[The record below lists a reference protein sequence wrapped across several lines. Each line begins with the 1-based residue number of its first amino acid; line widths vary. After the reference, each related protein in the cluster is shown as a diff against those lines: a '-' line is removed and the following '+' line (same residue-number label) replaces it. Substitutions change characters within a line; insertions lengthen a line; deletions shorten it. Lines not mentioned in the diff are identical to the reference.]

1 MNRYHPIANPNR
13 DLTINGT
20 TIRHLYIDDRIWVH
34 NADLADAIGALA
46 KGSLLTGVSAKWK
59 RKWREDLGGG
69 KATRAATYLVAEG
82 LLQRSMSMKRYSD
95 SYPRL
100 REAINQIRTLE
111 AERRTKHAEALTTAT
126 PGAAPKEEPT
136 LPLKLDPMEKALAEA
151 LADEASEALAD
162 EASEALQESAEVL
175 DRVEKAKKSLAPL
188 TPAALR
194 NANLGKRQRQVRERM
209 SQIQHLLDLMYEDLV
224 DAAIE
229 KDITL

>member
-1 MNRYHPIANPNR
+1 MNRYHPIAAPDT

-20 TIRHLYIDDRIWVH
+20 TIRHLYDADRIWVH

-69 KATRAATYLVAEG
+69 KATRAATYMTTEG
-82 LLQRSMSMKRYSD
+82 LLQRSMSMKRDSD

-111 AERRTKHAEALTTAT
+111 AERRIQHAATLTTAAH
-126 PGAAPKEEPT
+126 GADPKDEPT
-136 LPLKLDPMEKALAEA
+136 LPMTLTEPPALAAEA
-151 LADEASEALAD
+151 AESP
-162 EASEALQESAEVL
+162 QESAEVL
-175 DRVEKAKKSLAPL
+175 GRVEEAKKSLAPF

-194 NANLGKRQRQVRERM
+194 NANLGKRQRQIRERM
-209 SQIQHLLDLMYEDLV
+209 SQIQHLLDLMAEDLV

>member
-1 MNRYHPIANPNR
+1 MNRYHPIANPDR

-20 TIRHLYIDDRIWVH
+20 PIRHIYDADRIWVH
-34 NADLADAIGALA
+34 NADLAEAIGALA
-46 KGSLLTGVSAKWK
+46 KGSLLTGVSTKWK

-82 LLQRSMSMKRYSD
+82 LLQRSMSMKRDSD

-100 REAINQIRTLE
+100 RDAIDQIRTLE
-111 AERRTKHAEALTTAT
+111 AERRTQHAEALTTAAH
-126 PGAAPKEEPT
+126 GADPKEEPT
-136 LPLKLDPMEKALAEA
+136 LPMAFTQPPALAAEA
-151 LADEASEALAD
+151 AESP
-162 EASEALQESAEVL
+162 QESVEEVL
-175 DRVEKAKKSLAPL
+175 GRVEEAKKSLAPF

>member
-1 MNRYHPIANPNR
+1 MNRYHPIAAPDT

-20 TIRHLYIDDRIWVH
+20 PIRHIYDADRIWVH
-34 NADLADAIGALA
+34 NTDIAEAIGALA

-69 KATRAATYLVAEG
+69 KATRAATYMTTEG
-82 LLQRSMSMKRYSD
+82 LLQRSMSMKRDSE

-100 REAINQIRTLE
+100 REAINQIRELE
-111 AERRTKHAEALTTAT
+111 ASRRSQHAEALTATADASAT
-126 PGAAPKEEPT
+126 KEEPT
-136 LPLKLDPMEKALAEA
+136 LPMTLTEPPA
-151 LADEASEALAD
+151 LADEASEAP
-162 EASEALQESAEVL
+162 QESAEVL
-175 DRVEKAKKSLAPL
+175 ERVEEAKKSLAPL
-188 TPAALR
+188 TPANLR
-194 NANLGKRQRQVRERM
+194 SANLGKRQRQVRERM

>member
-1 MNRYHPIANPNR
+1 MNRYHPIAAP
-13 DLTINGT
+13 DTELTINGT
-20 TIRHLYIDDRIWVH
+20 PIRHIYDADRIWVH
-34 NADLADAIGALA
+34 NTDLAEAIGALA

-82 LLQRSMSMKRYSD
+82 LLQRSLKMKRDSD
-95 SYPRL
+95 SFPRL
-100 REAINQIRTLE
+100 RAAIDQIRTLE
-111 AERRTKHAEALTTAT
+111 AERRTQHAAALTTAAH
-126 PGAAPKEEPT
+126 GADPKDEPT
-136 LPLKLDPMEKALAEA
+136 LPMTLTEPPA
-151 LADEASEALAD
+151 LADKAAESP
-162 EASEALQESAEVL
+162 QESAEVL
-175 DRVEKAKKSLAPL
+175 GRVEEAKKSLAPF

-209 SQIQHLLDLMYEDLV
+209 SQIQHLLDLMAEDLV

>member
-1 MNRYHPIANPNR
+1 MNRYHPIAAPDT
-13 DLTINGT
+13 DLIINGT
-20 TIRHLYIDDRIWVH
+20 PIRHIYDADRIWVH
-34 NADLADAIGALA
+34 NADLAEAIGALA

-69 KATRAATYLVAEG
+69 KATRAATYMTTEG
-82 LLQRSMSMKRYSD
+82 LLQRSMSMKRDSD

-100 REAINQIRTLE
+100 REAINQIRELE
-111 AERRTKHAEALTTAT
+111 ASRRSQHAEALTATADASAT
-126 PGAAPKEEPT
+126 KEEPT
-136 LPLKLDPMEKALAEA
+136 LPMTLTEPPALTAEA
-151 LADEASEALAD
+151 AESP
-162 EASEALQESAEVL
+162 QESVEEVL
-175 DRVEKAKKSLAPL
+175 GRVEEAKKSLAPF

-194 NANLGKRQRQVRERM
+194 NANLGKRQRQIRERM

>member
-1 MNRYHPIANPNR
+1 MNRYHPIATPDR

-20 TIRHLYIDDRIWVH
+20 PIRHLYDADRIWVH
-34 NADLADAIGALA
+34 NADLAGAIGALA

-69 KATRAATYLVAEG
+69 KATRAVTYLVAEG
-82 LLQRSMSMKRYSD
+82 LLQRSMSMKRDSD

-100 REAINQIRTLE
+100 RDAIDQISTLE
-111 AERRTKHAEALTTAT
+111 AERRTQHAEALTTAAH
-126 PGAAPKEEPT
+126 GADPKDEPT
-136 LPLKLDPMEKALAEA
+136 LPITLAKPPA
-151 LADEASEALAD
+151 LADEVAEVPQHSA
-162 EASEALQESAEVL
+162 AEVL
-175 DRVEKAKKSLAPL
+175 GRVEEAKKSLAPF

-209 SQIQHLLDLMYEDLV
+209 SQIQHLLDLMAEDLV

-229 KDITL
+229 NPITN

>member
-1 MNRYHPIANPNR
+1 MNRYHPIANPDR

-20 TIRHLYIDDRIWVH
+20 PIRHIYDADRIWVH
-34 NADLADAIGALA
+34 NTDIAEAIGALA
-46 KGSLLTGVSAKWK
+46 KGSLLTGVSNKWK

-69 KATRAATYLVAEG
+69 KATRAVTYLVAEG
-82 LLQRSMSMKRYSD
+82 LLQRSMSMKRDSD

-111 AERRTKHAEALTTAT
+111 AERRTQHAATLTTAAH
-126 PGAAPKEEPT
+126 GADPKDEPT
-136 LPLKLDPMEKALAEA
+136 LPMTLTEPPA
-151 LADEASEALAD
+151 LADKAAEAP
-162 EASEALQESAEVL
+162 QESAEVL
-175 DRVEKAKKSLAPL
+175 GRVEEAKKSLAPF

-194 NANLGKRQRQVRERM
+194 NANLGKRQRQIRERM
-209 SQIQHLLDLMYEDLV
+209 SQIQHLLDLMAEDLV

>member
-1 MNRYHPIANPNR
+1 MNRYHPIAAPDT

-20 TIRHLYIDDRIWVH
+20 PIRHIYDADRIWVH
-34 NADLADAIGALA
+34 NTDLAEAIGALA

-82 LLQRSMSMKRYSD
+82 LLQRSLKMKRDSD
-95 SYPRL
+95 SFPRL
-100 REAINQIRTLE
+100 RAAIDQIRTLE
-111 AERRTKHAEALTTAT
+111 AERRTQHAAALTTAAH
-126 PGAAPKEEPT
+126 GADPKDEPT
-136 LPLKLDPMEKALAEA
+136 LPMTLTEPPA
-151 LADEASEALAD
+151 LADKAAESP
-162 EASEALQESAEVL
+162 QESAEVL
-175 DRVEKAKKSLAPL
+175 GRVEEAKKSLAPF

-194 NANLGKRQRQVRERM
+194 NANLGKRQRQIRERM

-229 KDITL
+229 KDVTL

>member
-1 MNRYHPIANPNR
+1 MNRYHPIAAPDT

-20 TIRHLYIDDRIWVH
+20 PIRNIYDADRIWVH
-34 NADLADAIGALA
+34 NTDLAEAIGALA
-46 KGSLLTGVSAKWK
+46 KGNLLTGVSAKWK

-82 LLQRSMSMKRYSD
+82 LLQRSMSMKRDSD

-100 REAINQIRTLE
+100 RAAIDQIRTLE
-111 AERRTKHAEALTTAT
+111 AERRTQHAAALTTAAH
-126 PGAAPKEEPT
+126 GADPKDEPT
-136 LPLKLDPMEKALAEA
+136 LPMTLTEPPALAAEA
-151 LADEASEALAD
+151 AESP
-162 EASEALQESAEVL
+162 QESAEVL
-175 DRVEKAKKSLAPL
+175 GRVEEAKKSLAPF

-194 NANLGKRQRQVRERM
+194 NANLGKRQRQIRERM
-209 SQIQHLLDLMYEDLV
+209 SQIQHLLDLMAEDLV

>member
-1 MNRYHPIANPNR
+1 MNRYHPIANPDR
-13 DLTINGT
+13 DLIINGT
-20 TIRHLYIDDRIWVH
+20 TIRHIYDADRVWVH
-34 NADLADAIGALA
+34 NADLAEAIGALA
-46 KGSLLTGVSAKWK
+46 KGSLLTGVSAKWT

-69 KATRAATYLVAEG
+69 KATRAVTYLVAEG
-82 LLQRSMSMKRYSD
+82 ILQRSLKMKRDSD

-100 REAINQIRTLE
+100 REAIDQIRTLE
-111 AERRTKHAEALTTAT
+111 AERRTKHAEALTATADASAT
-126 PGAAPKEEPT
+126 KEEPT
-136 LPLKLDPMEKALAEA
+136 LPMTLTEPPA
-151 LADEASEALAD
+151 LADEASEAL
-162 EASEALQESAEVL
+162 LESAEVL
-175 DRVEKAKKSLAPL
+175 ERVEEAKKSLAPF

>member
-1 MNRYHPIANPNR
+1 MNRYHPITAPDT

-20 TIRHLYIDDRIWVH
+20 PIRHIYNADRIWVH
-34 NADLADAIGALA
+34 NTDIAEAIGALA
-46 KGSLLTGVSAKWK
+46 KGSLLTGVSNKWK

-69 KATRAATYLVAEG
+69 KATRAATYMTTEG
-82 LLQRSMSMKRYSD
+82 LLQRSMSMKRDSD

-100 REAINQIRTLE
+100 REAIDQIHTLE
-111 AERRTKHAEALTTAT
+111 AERRTQHAEALTTAT

-136 LPLKLDPMEKALAEA
+136 LPMTLTQPPALAAEA
-151 LADEASEALAD
+151 AEAP
-162 EASEALQESAEVL
+162 QESVEEVL
-175 DRVEKAKKSLAPL
+175 GRVEEAKKSLAPF

>member
-1 MNRYHPIANPNR
+1 MNRYHPITNPDR

-20 TIRHLYIDDRIWVH
+20 PIRHIYDADRIWVH
-34 NADLADAIGALA
+34 NADLAEAIGALA
-46 KGSLLTGVSAKWK
+46 KGSLLTGVSTKWK
-59 RKWREDLGGG
+59 RKWHEDLGGG

-82 LLQRSMSMKRYSD
+82 LLQRSLKMKRDSD

-100 REAINQIRTLE
+100 RAAIDQIRTLE
-111 AERRTKHAEALTTAT
+111 AERRTQHAAALTTAAH
-126 PGAAPKEEPT
+126 GADPKDEPT
-136 LPLKLDPMEKALAEA
+136 LPMTFTQPPALTAEA
-151 LADEASEALAD
+151 AEAP
-162 EASEALQESAEVL
+162 QESAEVL
-175 DRVEKAKKSLAPL
+175 ERVEEAKKSLAPF

-229 KDITL
+229 KDITN

>member
-1 MNRYHPIANPNR
+1 MSIYYPIAVPDT

-20 TIRHLYIDDRIWVH
+20 PIRHIYDADRIWVH
-34 NADLADAIGALA
+34 NADLAEAIGALA
-46 KGSLLTGVSAKWK
+46 KGCLLSRVSPKWK

-82 LLQRSMSMKRYSD
+82 LLQRSMSMKRDSD

-100 REAINQIRTLE
+100 REAINQIRELE
-111 AERRTKHAEALTTAT
+111 ASRRSQHAEALTATADASAT
-126 PGAAPKEEPT
+126 KEEPT
-136 LPLKLDPMEKALAEA
+136 LPIKLDPMETALAEA
-151 LADEASEALAD
+151 LAEEASEAP
-162 EASEALQESAEVL
+162 QESAEVL
-175 DRVEKAKKSLAPL
+175 ARVEEAKKGLAPL
-188 TPAALR
+188 TPANLR
-194 NANLGKRQRQVRERM
+194 SANLGKRQRQVRERM

>member
-1 MNRYHPIANPNR
+1 MNRYHPIAAPDT

-20 TIRHLYIDDRIWVH
+20 TIRHLYDADRIWVH
-34 NADLADAIGALA
+34 NTDIAEAIGALA

-69 KATRAATYLVAEG
+69 KATRAATYMTTEG
-82 LLQRSMSMKRYSD
+82 LLQRSMSMKRDSD

-100 REAINQIRTLE
+100 REAINQIRELE
-111 AERRTKHAEALTTAT
+111 ASRRSQHAEALTAAV

-136 LPLKLDPMEKALAEA
+136 LPMTLTAPPA
-151 LADEASEALAD
+151 LADEVA
-162 EASEALQESAEVL
+162 EASQESAEVL
-175 DRVEKAKKSLAPL
+175 GRVEEAKKSLAPF

-194 NANLGKRQRQVRERM
+194 NANLGKRQRQIRERM

>member
-1 MNRYHPIANPNR
+1 MNRYHPIISPDR

-20 TIRHLYIDDRIWVH
+20 PIRHIYDADRIWVH

-82 LLQRSMSMKRYSD
+82 LLQRSMSMKRDSD
-95 SYPRL
+95 SYPHIRD
-100 REAINQIRTLE
+100 AIDQIRTLE
-111 AERRTKHAEALTTAT
+111 AERRTQHAEALTTAV

-136 LPLKLDPMEKALAEA
+136 LPIKLELMKQALAEPG
-151 LADEASEALAD
+151 SEAE
-162 EASEALQESAEVL
+162 EAHQKSAEVIE
-175 DRVEKAKKSLAPL
+175 RVEKAMKSLAPL
-188 TPAALR
+188 TAPALR

-224 DAAIE
+224 DASLE
-229 KDITL
+229 NPITN

>member
-1 MNRYHPIANPNR
+1 MSTYYPIAAPDT

-20 TIRHLYIDDRIWVH
+20 PIRHIYDADRIWVH
-34 NADLADAIGALA
+34 NTDLAEAIGALA

-82 LLQRSMSMKRYSD
+82 LLQRSLKMKRDSD

-100 REAINQIRTLE
+100 REAIDQIRTLE
-111 AERRTKHAEALTTAT
+111 AERRTQHAEALTTAAH
-126 PGAAPKEEPT
+126 GADPKDEPT
-136 LPLKLDPMEKALAEA
+136 LPMSFTQPPA
-151 LADEASEALAD
+151 LADEAAEVP
-162 EASEALQESAEVL
+162 QESVAEVL
-175 DRVEKAKKSLAPL
+175 GRVEEAKKSLAPF

-209 SQIQHLLDLMYEDLV
+209 SQIQHLLDLMAEDLV

-229 KDITL
+229 KDITN

>member
-1 MNRYHPIANPNR
+1 MNRYHPIANPDR

-20 TIRHLYIDDRIWVH
+20 PIRHIYDADRIWVH
-34 NADLADAIGALA
+34 NTDLAEAIGALA

-82 LLQRSMSMKRYSD
+82 LLQRSLKMKRDSD

-100 REAINQIRTLE
+100 RAAIDQIRTLE
-111 AERRTKHAEALTTAT
+111 AERRTQHAAALTTAV
-126 PGAAPKEEPT
+126 PAPAPKDEPT
-136 LPLKLDPMEKALAEA
+136 LPMAFTQPPALAAEA
-151 LADEASEALAD
+151 AEGP
-162 EASEALQESAEVL
+162 QESVEEVL
-175 DRVEKAKKSLAPL
+175 GRVEEAKKSLAPF

-194 NANLGKRQRQVRERM
+194 NANLGKRQRQIRERM

-229 KDITL
+229 KDITN

>member
-1 MNRYHPIANPNR
+1 MNRYHPIANPDT

-20 TIRHLYIDDRIWVH
+20 PIRHIYDADRIWVH
-34 NADLADAIGALA
+34 NTDLAEAIGALA
-46 KGSLLTGVSAKWK
+46 KGSLLTGVSTKWK

-82 LLQRSMSMKRYSD
+82 LLQRSLKMKRDSD

-100 REAINQIRTLE
+100 RAAIDQIRTLE
-111 AERRTKHAEALTTAT
+111 AERRTQHAATLTTAAH
-126 PGAAPKEEPT
+126 GADPKDEPT
-136 LPLKLDPMEKALAEA
+136 LPMTLTAPPA
-151 LADEASEALAD
+151 LADKAAEAP
-162 EASEALQESAEVL
+162 QESAEVL
-175 DRVEKAKKSLAPL
+175 GRVEEAKKSLAPF

-209 SQIQHLLDLMYEDLV
+209 SQIQHLLDLMAEDLV

>member
-1 MNRYHPIANPNR
+1 MNRYHPIANPDR

-20 TIRHLYIDDRIWVH
+20 PIRHIYDADRIWVH

-69 KATRAATYLVAEG
+69 KATRAATYMLTEG
-82 LLQRSMSMKRYSD
+82 LLQRSMSMKRDSD

-100 REAINQIRTLE
+100 RDAIDQIRTIE
-111 AERRTKHAEALTTAT
+111 AERRTQHAEALTTAAH
-126 PGAAPKEEPT
+126 GADPKDEPT
-136 LPLKLDPMEKALAEA
+136 LPMAFTKPPALAAEA
-151 LADEASEALAD
+151 AESP
-162 EASEALQESAEVL
+162 QESVEEVL
-175 DRVEKAKKSLAPL
+175 GRVEEAKKSLAPF

-209 SQIQHLLDLMYEDLV
+209 SQIQHLLDLMAEDLV

-229 KDITL
+229 KDITN

>member
-1 MNRYHPIANPNR
+1 MNRYHPIANPDR

-20 TIRHLYIDDRIWVH
+20 PIRHIYDADRIWVH
-34 NADLADAIGALA
+34 NADLAEAIGALA

-69 KATRAATYLVAEG
+69 KATRAATYMTTEG
-82 LLQRSMSMKRYSD
+82 LLQRSMSMKRDSD

-100 REAINQIRTLE
+100 REAINQIRELE
-111 AERRTKHAEALTTAT
+111 ASRRSQHAEALTATADASAT
-126 PGAAPKEEPT
+126 KEEPT
-136 LPLKLDPMEKALAEA
+136 LPMAFTQPPA
-151 LADEASEALAD
+151 LADEVAEAP
-162 EASEALQESAEVL
+162 QESAEVL
-175 DRVEKAKKSLAPL
+175 DRVEQAMKSLAPF

-229 KDITL
+229 KDITN

>member
-1 MNRYHPIANPNR
+1 MSTYYPVASPDT

-20 TIRHLYIDDRIWVH
+20 PIRHLYIEDRIWVH
-34 NADLADAIGALA
+34 NADLATAIGALA
-46 KGSLLTGVSAKWK
+46 KGCLLSGVSNKWK

-69 KATRAATYLVAEG
+69 KATRAATYMTTEG
-82 LLQRSMSMKRYSD
+82 LLQRSMSMKRDSD

-100 REAINQIRTLE
+100 RAAIDQIRTLE
-111 AERRTKHAEALTTAT
+111 AERRTQHAAALTTAAH
-126 PGAAPKEEPT
+126 GADPKDEPT
-136 LPLKLDPMEKALAEA
+136 LPMTLTEPPALAAEA
-151 LADEASEALAD
+151 AESP
-162 EASEALQESAEVL
+162 QESAEVL
-175 DRVEKAKKSLAPL
+175 GRVEEAKKSLAPF

>member
-1 MNRYHPIANPNR
+1 MNRYHPIAAPDR
-13 DLTINGT
+13 DLIINGT
-20 TIRHLYIDDRIWVH
+20 PIRHIYDADRIWVH
-34 NADLADAIGALA
+34 NTDIAEAIGALA

-69 KATRAATYLVAEG
+69 KATRAATYMTTEG
-82 LLQRSMSMKRYSD
+82 LLQRSMSMKRDSD

-100 REAINQIRTLE
+100 REAIDQIRTLE
-111 AERRTKHAEALTTAT
+111 AERRTQHAEALTTAT

-136 LPLKLDPMEKALAEA
+136 LPMTLTQPPA
-151 LADEASEALAD
+151 LADEVAEAP
-162 EASEALQESAEVL
+162 QESAEVL
-175 DRVEKAKKSLAPL
+175 DRVEEAKKSLAPF

>member
-1 MNRYHPIANPNR
+1 MNRYHPIAAPDT

-20 TIRHLYIDDRIWVH
+20 TIRHLYDADRIWVH

-69 KATRAATYLVAEG
+69 KATRAATYMTTEG
-82 LLQRSMSMKRYSD
+82 LLQRSMSMKRDSD

-111 AERRTKHAEALTTAT
+111 AERRIQHAATLTTAAH
-126 PGAAPKEEPT
+126 GADPKDEPT
-136 LPLKLDPMEKALAEA
+136 LPMTLTEPPA
-151 LADEASEALAD
+151 LADKAAEAP
-162 EASEALQESAEVL
+162 QESVEEVL
-175 DRVEKAKKSLAPL
+175 GRVEEAKKSLAPF

>member
-1 MNRYHPIANPNR
+1 MHRYHPIANPDR

-20 TIRHLYIDDRIWVH
+20 PIRHIYDADRIWVH
-34 NADLADAIGALA
+34 NADLAEAIGALA

-69 KATRAATYLVAEG
+69 KATRAATYMTTEG
-82 LLQRSMSMKRYSD
+82 LLQRSMSMKRDSD

-100 REAINQIRTLE
+100 REAIDQIHTIE
-111 AERRTKHAEALTTAT
+111 AARRTRHAEALTTAAH
-126 PGAAPKEEPT
+126 GAAPKEEPT
-136 LPLKLDPMEKALAEA
+136 LPMAFTQPPA
-151 LADEASEALAD
+151 LADEVAEAP
-162 EASEALQESAEVL
+162 QESAEVL
-175 DRVEKAKKSLAPL
+175 DRVEQAMKSLAPF

>member
-1 MNRYHPIANPNR
+1 MNRYHPIAAPDT

-20 TIRHLYIDDRIWVH
+20 PIRHIYDADRIWVH
-34 NADLADAIGALA
+34 NTDLAEAIGALA

-82 LLQRSMSMKRYSD
+82 LLQRSLKMKRDSD
-95 SYPRL
+95 SFPRL
-100 REAINQIRTLE
+100 RAAIDQIRTLE
-111 AERRTKHAEALTTAT
+111 AERRTQHAAALTTAAH
-126 PGAAPKEEPT
+126 GADPKDEPT
-136 LPLKLDPMEKALAEA
+136 LPMTLTEPPA
-151 LADEASEALAD
+151 LADKAAESP
-162 EASEALQESAEVL
+162 QESAEVL
-175 DRVEKAKKSLAPL
+175 GRVEEAKKSLAPF

-209 SQIQHLLDLMYEDLV
+209 SQIQHLLDLMAEDLV

>member
-1 MNRYHPIANPNR
+1 MNRYHPIANPDR

-20 TIRHLYIDDRIWVH
+20 HIRHIYDADRIWVH

-82 LLQRSMSMKRYSD
+82 LLQRSMSMKRDSD

-100 REAINQIRTLE
+100 REAIDQIRTIE
-111 AERRTKHAEALTTAT
+111 AERRTQHAEALTTAAH
-126 PGAAPKEEPT
+126 GAAPKDEPT
-136 LPLKLDPMEKALAEA
+136 LPMSFTQPPA
-151 LADEASEALAD
+151 LADEAAEVP
-162 EASEALQESAEVL
+162 QESVAEVL
-175 DRVEKAKKSLAPL
+175 GRVEEAKKSLAPF

-209 SQIQHLLDLMYEDLV
+209 SQIQHLLDLMAEDLV

-229 KDITL
+229 NPITN

>member
-1 MNRYHPIANPNR
+1 MNRYHPIAAPDT

-20 TIRHLYIDDRIWVH
+20 PIRHIYDADRIWVH
-34 NADLADAIGALA
+34 NADLAEAIGALA

-82 LLQRSMSMKRYSD
+82 LLQRSMSMKRDSD

-100 REAINQIRTLE
+100 REAIDQIRTIE
-111 AERRTKHAEALTTAT
+111 AERRTQHAEALTTAV
-126 PGAAPKEEPT
+126 PAAAPKDEPT
-136 LPLKLDPMEKALAEA
+136 LPMSFTQPPA
-151 LADEASEALAD
+151 LADEATEAP
-162 EASEALQESAEVL
+162 QESAEVL
-175 DRVEKAKKSLAPL
+175 ERVEKAMKSLAPF

-229 KDITL
+229 KDITN

>member
-1 MNRYHPIANPNR
+1 MNRYHPIANPDR

-20 TIRHLYIDDRIWVH
+20 PIRHLYIDDRIWAH
-34 NADLADAIGALA
+34 NADLAEAIGALA

-59 RKWREDLGGG
+59 RKWREDLGSG

-82 LLQRSMSMKRYSD
+82 LLQRSMSMKRDSD

-100 REAINQIRTLE
+100 RDAIDQIRTLE
-111 AERRTKHAEALTTAT
+111 AERRTQHAEALTTAAH
-126 PGAAPKEEPT
+126 GADPKDEPT
-136 LPLKLDPMEKALAEA
+136 LPITLAKPPALAAETAEA
-151 LADEASEALAD
+151 P
-162 EASEALQESAEVL
+162 QESVEEVL
-175 DRVEKAKKSLAPL
+175 GRVEEAKKSLAPF

-209 SQIQHLLDLMYEDLV
+209 SQIQHLLDLMAEDLV

-229 KDITL
+229 NPITN

>member
-1 MNRYHPIANPNR
+1 MNRYHPIAAPDT

-20 TIRHLYIDDRIWVH
+20 PIRHIYDADRIWVH
-34 NADLADAIGALA
+34 NTDLAEAIGALA
-46 KGSLLTGVSAKWK
+46 KGSLLTGVSTKWK

-82 LLQRSMSMKRYSD
+82 LLQRSLKMKRDSD

-100 REAINQIRTLE
+100 RAAIDQIRTLE
-111 AERRTKHAEALTTAT
+111 AERRTQHAATLTTAAH
-126 PGAAPKEEPT
+126 GADPKDEPT
-136 LPLKLDPMEKALAEA
+136 LPMTLTEPPALTAEA
-151 LADEASEALAD
+151 AESP
-162 EASEALQESAEVL
+162 QESTEVL
-175 DRVEKAKKSLAPL
+175 GRAEEAKKSLAPF

-194 NANLGKRQRQVRERM
+194 NANLGKRQRQIRERM

-229 KDITL
+229 KDITN

>member
-1 MNRYHPIANPNR
+1 MNRYHPIANPDR

-20 TIRHLYIDDRIWVH
+20 PIRHIYDADRIWVH

-46 KGSLLTGVSAKWK
+46 KGSLLTGVSTKWK

-82 LLQRSMSMKRYSD
+82 LLQRSMSMKRDSD

-100 REAINQIRTLE
+100 RDAIDQIRTLE
-111 AERRTKHAEALTTAT
+111 AERRTQHAEALTTAAHGT
-126 PGAAPKEEPT
+126 DPKDEPT
-136 LPLKLDPMEKALAEA
+136 LPMSFTQPPA
-151 LADEASEALAD
+151 LADEAAEVP
-162 EASEALQESAEVL
+162 QESVAEVL
-175 DRVEKAKKSLAPL
+175 GRVEEAKKSLAPF

-209 SQIQHLLDLMYEDLV
+209 SQIQHLLDLMAEDLV

-229 KDITL
+229 NPITN